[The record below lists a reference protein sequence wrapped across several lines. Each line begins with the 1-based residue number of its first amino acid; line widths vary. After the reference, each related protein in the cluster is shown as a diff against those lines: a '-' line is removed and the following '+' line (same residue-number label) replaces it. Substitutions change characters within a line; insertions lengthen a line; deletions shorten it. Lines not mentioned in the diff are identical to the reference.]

1 MEKEVFVS
9 VCGTQYDGTGE
20 ANPIE
25 VITPGTYALRNN
37 KHFVLYE
44 EIMEGTDSVTKNTL
58 KVSDKEVSLKRTGAT
73 NVHMI
78 FSTENKTSAN
88 YTTPF
93 GNLLIGVDTKSI
105 KVEETEE
112 KISVAVDY
120 ALDVNYEFLADC
132 ELKVDILPRSQGLSL
147 A

>member
-1 MEKEVFVS
+1 MTKDVFVS
-9 VCGTQYDGTGE
+9 VCGTQYDGTGD

-44 EIMEGTDSVTKNTL
+44 EVMEGTDSVTKNTL
-58 KVSDKEVSLKRTGAT
+58 KVSEQEVSLKRTGAA

-78 FSTENKTSAN
+78 FNKENKTSAN
-88 YTTPF
+88 YATPF

-105 KVEETEE
+105 SVSESEE

-120 ALDVNYEFLADC
+120 SLDVNYEFLADC
-132 ELKVDILPRSQGLSL
+132 ELRVDILPRSQGLNLS
-147 A
+147 